1 MSSECMAPN
10 KSEVITTKLSFKSNI
25 SNDFHEILFECKFN
39 IHDDPYCSATDQI
52 NTERM
57 RLY

>member
-1 MSSECMAPN
+1 MAPN